1 MNEML
6 DYKVYDSKAVMPY
19 QRELGG
25 RHFYDTVIGHEDEFY
40 KTNKTK
46 RGRPRKAK
54 HLPYL

>member
-1 MNEML
+1 MNENL

-19 QRELGG
+19 PRE
-25 RHFYDTVIGHEDEFY
+25 EDDIFTTQLSATRMSFT
-40 KTNKTK
+40 KPTRRK